1 MENRRNLDI
10 ELIRIIACF
19 FVIFNHTGEN
29 GFFLFSLQN
38 RGSVP
43 FWMDLMISIF
53 CKCSVPLFFAI
64 TGALLLDREESAGRL
79 WRHRI
84 GRIGAVLLFWSFVY
98 YLDEVRLGWRS
109 FQIGEFVARF
119 FYGDWNLSFWY
130 LYAYIPLL
138 MTLPLLRK
146 FVKSLTDREFCYLFF
161 LAFVFLSLLPAL
173 QYLLWQENH
182 GFNENFRIDWL
193 CSSIFVYPCLG
204 YFLYSRTDA
213 FWNGKR
219 LALLW
224 LANLAG
230 MAAAGA
236 LTCWQASITGLL
248 DENHSQTFFNTF
260 VLINCAAVF
269 GTCRYGMRRISLP
282 EAAGRLVRSAGS
294 CTLGIYLLHMLFL
307 KRIGATMALGEVFR
321 RLLGP
326 DSMTGALLY
335 CAAVFLLGW
344 AVTLVL
350 KRIPLLR
357 RLV

>member
-1 MENRRNLDI
+1 MENQRHLDI

-43 FWMDLMISIF
+43 FWIDLMISIF

-64 TGALLLDREESAGRL
+64 TGALLLDREESLSRL
-79 WRHRI
+79 WKHRI
-84 GRIGAVLLFWSFVY
+84 ARAGAILLFWSFFY
-98 YLDEVRLGWRS
+98 YLVEVRLGGRS
-109 FQIGEFVARF
+109 FRPGEFAGQLL
-119 FYGDWNLSFWY
+119 YGDWNLSFWY

-146 FVKSLTDREFCYLFF
+146 FVKSLTNREFCYLFF

-173 QYLLWQENH
+173 QYLVWQEDH
-182 GFNENFRIDWL
+182 GLNENFRIDWL

-204 YFLYSRTDA
+204 YFLYNRAES

-236 LTCWQASITGLL
+236 LTCWQASITGIL

-260 VLINCAAVF
+260 VIINCAAVF
-269 GTCRYGMRRISLP
+269 VTCRYGMARVQLP
-282 EAAGRLVRSAGS
+282 ASAEGLIRSAGS

-307 KRIGATMALGEVFR
+307 KRIGPFAALWDVLHSLTWLNDMAAAF
-321 RLLGP
+321 
-326 DSMTGALLY
+326 LY
-335 CAAVFLLGW
+335 CAAVFLPGW